1 MIAKVYLIFVLACIF
16 LATPCMTRTTKNQ
29 TTGALY
35 NPAYPCGTPC
45 IPCKKDVTII
55 EDDSQGM
62 YVSHWLM
69 FFPND
74 IFSYDIFSQ
83 DNFSY
88 WHFFLETFF
97 PKTFFPMQ
105 HFFLVTFFPC
115 DIFSQVLFFPK
126 WHFFLIFG
134 YFFLF
139 IFPKNFMRKV
149 VWFGKLFS
157 PVNLPE
163 I

>member
-1 MIAKVYLIFVLACIF
+1 MDRGHYLFGYWINFSRNLGRCFELFGYSRIMDMNF
-16 LATPCMTRTTKNQ
+16 IWR
-29 TTGALY
+29 
-35 NPAYPCGTPC
+35 
-45 IPCKKDVTII
+45 
-55 EDDSQGM
+55 SF
-62 YVSHWLM
+62 HWLM

-88 WHFFLETFF
+88 WHFFPKTFF
-97 PKTFFPMQ
+97 PKTFFPIK

-126 WHFFLIFG
+126 WHFFLILG

-149 VWFGKLFS
+149 LQNIPS
-157 PVNLPE
+157 L
-163 I
+163 ILQII